1 MTTQELANV
10 EALRQQCTRIIRL
23 ATEALTG
30 AIQRR
35 DAVLSEVRL
44 EEQRLASVS
53 AKRRIA
59 EASLNSVRDQL
70 QRRVRE
76 LEVLHAEPRPA
87 DLAPPTPVVI
97 RTPPAIVSPTPQS
110 TQLADVLVTSLGVLA
125 VPVPAAPHPA
135 RTARVASHGGH
146 HAIAWLRLA
155 AFPRAGI
162 YRHIPTGL
170 LSVLL
175 FGLALLLTPLAQV
188 VGWEIFAVLSG
199 SMEPTIKVGGIVAVH
214 PVPADQL
221 KIGDVITFV
230 DQNRPDTFVT
240 HRIVEL
246 SVTDG
251 QVQAKTKGDA
261 NDTADAWNVP
271 ASKAVG
277 RVDLALPYLGF
288 LMVWLSSPLA
298 KVAILGIAVLGLAVP
313 SVQRRPGGASQAVDS
328 SIVSGY
334 AAEPVAAPA
343 AMVGQAPAPSATKP
357 TFDELE
363 REIQRMLGDQL
374 PAEHLRAA

>member
-1 MTTQELANV
+1 MTTQEFADV

-23 ATEALTG
+23 AAEALTR

-35 DAVLSEVRL
+35 DAVRSEVRL
-44 EEQRLASVS
+44 EEERLASVT
-53 AKRRIA
+53 ARRRIA

-70 QRRVRE
+70 KQRIRE
-76 LEVLHAEPRPA
+76 LEALRATQRP
-87 DLAPPTPVVI
+87 LARAQPTPLLM
-97 RTPPAIVSPTPQS
+97 RTVPAMVPAVPPSAPITV
-110 TQLADVLVTSLGVLA
+110 ADVLVTSVGVSA
-125 VPVPAAPHPA
+125 APVPADRMARRRLPA
-135 RTARVASHGGH
+135 LPRTG
-146 HAIAWLRLA
+146 L
-155 AFPRAGI
+155 

-175 FGLALLLTPLAQV
+175 FGLALLLTPVSQL
-188 VGWEIFAVLSG
+188 VGWEVFAVLSG

-277 RVDLALPYLGF
+277 RVDLALPYLGY

-313 SVQRRPGGASQAVDS
+313 SVQRRPGSAAQAVVVA
-328 SIVSGY
+328 SIVKPP
-334 AAEPVAAPA
+334 APAPVAAPA
-343 AMVGQAPAPSATKP
+343 PVVGQARATPAGKP

-363 REIQRMLGDQL
+363 REIQQMLGDQNTTQ
-374 PAEHLRAA
+374 HSRAA